1 MGMLL
6 AFTPFILF
14 AVIERLAGV
23 KAGLVS
29 AAVGAAAL
37 LAYNLFGR
45 RKSAKALEVGTAVL
59 FGALAAHA
67 CLSATPWPVAGVR
80 LCVDAGLLGVVLV
93 SAALRRPFT
102 LQYAREQVAPEFWDK
117 PGFVRANYVI
127 TAAWALAFALMA
139 SSDLLSFYAPKLPVT
154 VGIIATVAAVVGAAR
169 FTSWYPTWYANRG
182 RR

>member
-6 AFTPFILF
+6 AFTPFVLF
-14 AVIERLAGV
+14 VIIERLADV

-29 AAVGAAAL
+29 AALGAAAL
-37 LAYNLFGR
+37 LAYNLLGR

-67 CLSATPWPVAGVR
+67 CLSAAPWPVAGVR

-93 SAALRRPFT
+93 SVALRRPFT

-127 TAAWALAFALMA
+127 TAAWALAFALMV
-139 SSDLLSFYAPKLPVT
+139 SSDLTLFYAPRMPAYL
-154 VGIIATVAAVVGAAR
+154 GIVATVAAMVGAVR
-169 FTSWYPTWYANRG
+169 FTSWYPKRVTPK
-182 RR
+182 